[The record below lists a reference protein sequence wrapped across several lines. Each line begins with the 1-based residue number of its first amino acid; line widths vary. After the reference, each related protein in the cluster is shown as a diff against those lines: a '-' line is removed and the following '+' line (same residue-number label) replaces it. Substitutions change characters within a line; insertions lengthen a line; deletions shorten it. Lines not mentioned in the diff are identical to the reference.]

1 MGLIVIIALIIW
13 WKKKQAAQA
22 LAMNQGAYDPDNNG
36 TTIIM
41 TNPTQPAY
49 GITPQQPYGINM
61 QQQPYGM
68 VPQNPY
74 GMAPQN
80 QYGMGQPI
88 MNQPMMMNNYQ
99 PGYQQPV
106 QYGMPQQQ
114 QEPIIVQTL

>member
-1 MGLIVIIALIIW
+1 
-13 WKKKQAAQA
+13 
-22 LAMNQGAYDPDNNG
+22 MNQGAYDPENTG

-49 GITPQQPYGINM
+49 GMAPQQTYGVPM
-61 QQQPYGM
+61 QQQPYSM

-80 QYGMGQPI
+80 QYSMGQPI
-88 MNQPMMMNNYQ
+88 MGQPMMNQPMMMNNYQ

-106 QYGMPQQQ
+106 QYGTPQQQ
-114 QEPIIVQTL
+114 QGPIIVQTL